1 MRDDLSSSRPR
12 VMGLTKAC
20 PITDG
25 QASSLD
31 SLASYNATLDH
42 VQILT
47 SYNPIQLASYITK
60 QRI

>member
-1 MRDDLSSSRPR
+1 
-12 VMGLTKAC
+12 MGLTKAC

-42 VQILT
+42 IQILT
-47 SYNPIQLASYITK
+47 SYNPIQLATYITK